1 MHTVSLLLPG
11 RGMKPKAPEPDMMV
25 LLLASLLEE
34 E

>member
-1 MHTVSLLLPG
+1 MLNASLLLPG
-11 RGMKPKAPEPDMMV
+11 SGMKPKAPEPDMMV